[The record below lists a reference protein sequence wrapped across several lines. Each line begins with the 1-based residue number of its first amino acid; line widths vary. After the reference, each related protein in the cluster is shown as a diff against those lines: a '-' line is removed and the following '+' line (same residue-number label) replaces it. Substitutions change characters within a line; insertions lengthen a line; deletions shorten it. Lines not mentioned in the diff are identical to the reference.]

1 VSNTDF
7 IVHFFDKAEVEH
19 FLEEKTMVYINGVAN
34 NASLMEMGP
43 ITYSILLEYVPCLC
57 LRRVSH

>member
-19 FLEEKTMVYINGVAN
+19 FLEEKTMVYINGAAN
-34 NASLMEMGP
+34 NLLASWKWAQLHIP
-43 ITYSILLEYVPCLC
+43 YCLNMYHAC
-57 LRRVSH
+57 V